1 MQTQGVQI
9 SAYYE
14 VRILRIHR
22 NHRDCCNAYDADLS
36 SQQQTQLHERLH
48 NSDSKKMTD

>member
-14 VRILRIHR
+14 VHILHIHR
-22 NHRDCCNAYDADLS
+22 NHLDYCNAYDADQS
-36 SQQQTQLHERLH
+36 SQQQIQQHERLH